1 MEEVIMYGSAK
12 SDKTSTAE
20 LEKQFRIAKEYSDL
34 YGMKISAV
42 YFDISNSD
50 RVDQR
55 HGLQEI
61 LALAAAGEARTIV
74 VSDLAKISTNIAQ
87 VAYWL
92 EKLNR
97 TNTRL
102 ISRKGSAMM
111 CAPQTIWR
119 CTIASAVLPRKS
131 RKRKRK
137 TNIYQKEAHLLN
149 Q

>member
-1 MEEVIMYGSAK
+1 MEEIIMYGSAK

-20 LEKQFRIAKEYSDL
+20 LEKQFRVAKEYSDL

-102 ISRKGSAMM
+102 ISRKGCGDDVCSADNLALYH
-111 CAPQTIWR
+111 CICRFAQEKPE
-119 CTIASAVLPRKS
+119 K
-131 RKRKRK
+131 K
-137 TNIYQKEAHLLN
+137 T
-149 Q
+149 